1 MKDLRRDRFCN
12 FIMPRLYGANKNEN
26 IIKAMSSSNLIPFP
40 LSIPSEQKRE
50 TRSQFGALCYRVVD
64 EKIQILLITSRRT
77 KRWII
82 PKGWPE
88 NGMTPA
94 EIVSTEA
101 SEEAGVRGKLSER
114 PIGVYCYEKMIS
126 GEASLPCIVTVYPL
140 KVKNLDTEYKEKNQR
155 SRKWFTR
162 KQAARRVDEPDLAAL
177 IKSTTI
183 KGLKT

>member
-1 MKDLRRDRFCN
+1 
-12 FIMPRLYGANKNEN
+12 
-26 IIKAMSSSNLIPFP
+26 MSSSNLIPLP
-40 LSIPSEQKRE
+40 LSIPSEHKRE

-94 EIVSTEA
+94 EIVAAEA
-101 SEEAGVRGKLSER
+101 SEEAGVRGKLFER
-114 PIGVYCYEKMIS
+114 PIGVYCYEKIIS
-126 GEASLPCIVTVYPL
+126 EGSSLPCIVTVYLL
-140 KVKNLDTEYKEKNQR
+140 KVISLATEYKEENQR

-162 KQAARRVDEPDLAAL
+162 KQAAKRVNEPDLAAL
-177 IKSTTI
+177 IKSITI
-183 KGLKT
+183 KDLKT

>member
-1 MKDLRRDRFCN
+1 
-12 FIMPRLYGANKNEN
+12 
-26 IIKAMSSSNLIPFP
+26 MSSSNLIPLP
-40 LSIPSEQKRE
+40 LSIPSEHKRE

-94 EIVSTEA
+94 EIVATEA

-126 GEASLPCIVTVYPL
+126 EETSLTCIVTVYPL
-140 KVKNLDTEYKEKNQR
+140 KVRSLDTKYKEKNQR

-162 KQAARRVDEPDLAAL
+162 KQAAKRVNEPDLAAL

-183 KGLKT
+183 EDLKT